1 MKRRKLI
8 AQVLVAAM
16 AITSVVSFSA
26 EDANAA
32 AAPKLSAKSKVIQV
46 GKKVT
51 LKVKKSSN
59 VKKITKV
66 TWKTSKKKV
75 ATVKKVNQISAKV
88 TGKSVGNANISAS
101 VKYKLKTGKTVT
113 KNLKCKIKV
122 KKATVSKSQSTPTP
136 TTTIL
141 LATAPATQTASPTP
155 TPTSSP
161 TATATITPTASPT
174 PVPTVPAGAT
184 LKQLAD
190 FNVGTVISYDGKNSF
205 QDPTFTE
212 LAKKEFDIVSFE
224 NEMKGYSLLDT
235 EASQKSEDGTPVCTF
250 EKADEMVQWA
260 VDNGLKV
267 RGHVLIWENSMASSF
282 FYVDYD
288 EEKELVDAETLK
300 MRMQSY
306 CKQVVTHFEEKFP
319 GTVIAW
325 DVVNEAIDAGGSKDE
340 TTQLYLYQ
348 TGKFYRILGGEYI
361 KYAFQYAKEAVAAA
375 KEINPNSEIL
385 LYYNDFNTFQ
395 AGKIDRILA
404 LIDYL
409 NSDPNN
415 KLLDCMGME
424 GYILTYWP
432 NVSEIANA
440 LKKYAAKDVK
450 IGVNEL
456 TLRLNVDQ
464 SKNKKEVTAQDILA
478 HAKKYGDLFKVYCEF
493 NKKYPGVL
501 TNVSIWGLT
510 DHPELEE
517 EANKPQEE
525 RDYDYEI
532 YGTHSGLF
540 TKDYKTKDAYD
551 NVMSV
556 LAAYHQW

>member
-1 MKRRKLI
+1 MKGRKLI
-8 AQVLVAAM
+8 AQALVAAV
-16 AITSVVSFSA
+16 AITSVVGFSA
-26 EDANAA
+26 EDVSAA
-32 AAPKLSAKSKVIQV
+32 AAPKLSAKTKAIQI

-59 VKKITKV
+59 VKKISKV
-66 TWKTSKKKV
+66 SWKTSKKKV
-75 ATVKKVNQISAKV
+75 AAVKKVSKVSAKV
-88 TGKSVGNANISAS
+88 TGKAVGTANITAN
-101 VKYKLKTGKTVT
+101 VKYKLKKGKTVT
-113 KNLKCKIKV
+113 KKLKCKI
-122 KKATVSKSQSTPTP
+122 TVSKAPVSTSQSTASATATSTAAPTTEATKAPTP
-136 TTTIL
+136 TPSPIST
-141 LATAPATQTASPTP
+141 ATNTPKASPTP
-155 TPTSSP
+155 
-161 TATATITPTASPT
+161 I
-174 PVPTVPAGAT
+174 PTVPAGAT
-184 LKQLAD
+184 LKEYAD

-205 QDPTFTE
+205 QDETFTA
-212 LAKKEFDIVSFE
+212 LAKKQFDIVTFE

-235 EASQKSEDGTPVCTF
+235 EASQNSEDGTPVCKF

-267 RGHVLIWENSMASSF
+267 RGHVLIWEASMENSF

-300 MRMQSY
+300 MRMRSY

-325 DVVNEAIDAGGSKDE
+325 DVVNEAIDAGGSQDE

-348 TGKFYRILGGEYI
+348 TGKFYKILGGEYI

-375 KEINPNSEIL
+375 KEINPESEIL

-432 NVSEIANA
+432 EVKEIASA
-440 LKKYAAKDVK
+440 LKKYAAKGVK

-464 SKNKKEVTAQDILA
+464 SKNKKEVTAQDIIA

-493 NKKYPGVL
+493 NKSNPGIL

-517 EANKPQEE
+517 EANKPQGE

-551 NVMSV
+551 KVMTV
-556 LAAYHQW
+556 LVSYHQ

>member
-8 AQVLVAAM
+8 AQALVAAM
-16 AITSVVSFSA
+16 AITSVVGFSA
-26 EDANAA
+26 EDVNAA
-32 AAPKLSAKSKVIQV
+32 AAPKLSAKTKTIQI

-51 LKVKKSSN
+51 LKVKKSTN
-59 VKKITKV
+59 VKKISKV

-75 ATVKKVNQISAKV
+75 ATVKKASKVSAKV
-88 TGKSVGNANISAS
+88 TGKAVGTANITAN
-101 VKYKLKTGKTVT
+101 VKYKLKKGKTAT
-113 KNLKCKIKV
+113 KKLSCKIKV
-122 KKATVSKSQSTPTP
+122 KKATVNQSQ
-136 TTTIL
+136 
-141 LATAPATQTASPTP
+141 
-155 TPTSSP
+155 P
-161 TATATITPTASPT
+161 TATTTSTVTPTLPASSADVTKEPTASPSPSATSTNT
-174 PVPTVPAGAT
+174 PRPSPTPIPTVPAGAT
-184 LKQLAD
+184 LKEYAD

-205 QDPTFTE
+205 QDETFTE
-212 LAKKEFDIVSFE
+212 LAKKQFDIVTFE

-235 EASQKSEDGTPVCTF
+235 EASQNSEDGTPVCKF

-267 RGHVLIWENSMASSF
+267 RGHVLIWEASMENSF

-300 MRMQSY
+300 MRMRSY

-348 TGKFYRILGGEYI
+348 TGNFYKILGGEYI

-375 KEINPNSEIL
+375 KEINPESEIL

-432 NVSEIANA
+432 DVKEISSA
-440 LKKYAAKDVK
+440 LKKYAAKGVK

-464 SKNKKEVTAQDILA
+464 SKNKKEVTAQDIIA

-493 NKKYPGVL
+493 NKSNPGIL

-517 EANKPQEE
+517 EANKPQGE
-525 RDYDYEI
+525 RDYDYDI

-551 NVMSV
+551 KVMTV
-556 LAAYHQW
+556 LVSYHQ